1 MQVRN
6 LIAAAL
12 VLTAAVAAHAA
23 PAKPEVVQLPK
34 VTVVGKAVRSEPQV
48 VVLPRVVV
56 NGYSTQT
63 LQRQMLAANKAGTAV
78 RVASNG

>member
-1 MQVRN
+1 MQVRT

-12 VLTAAVAAHAA
+12 LLTAAVAQAA
-23 PAKPEVVQLPK
+23 PVQVVQLPK
-34 VTVVGKAVRSEPQV
+34 VVVTGKAVRSEPQV
-48 VVLPRVVV
+48 VQLPRVVV

-63 LQRQMLAANKAGTAV
+63 LQRQMLAANKAANPV

>member
-1 MQVRN
+1 MQVRT

-12 VLTAAVAAHAA
+12 VLTAAAAQAA
-23 PAKPEVVQLPK
+23 PQQAVQVVQLPK
-34 VTVVGKAVRSEPQV
+34 VVVTGKAVRSEPQV

-63 LQRQMLAANKAGTAV
+63 LQRQMLAANKAGISA